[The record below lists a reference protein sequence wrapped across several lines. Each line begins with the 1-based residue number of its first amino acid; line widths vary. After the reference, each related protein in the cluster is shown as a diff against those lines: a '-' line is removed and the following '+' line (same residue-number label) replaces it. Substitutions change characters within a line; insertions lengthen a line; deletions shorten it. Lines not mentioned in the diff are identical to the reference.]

1 MNPYDSHQKPRRMPF
16 ESLQKDAEFCTVP
29 PVLGEGL
36 ACVEWGLGRAFGG
49 CCNKEGLGFKSFKGR
64 EGWAG
69 V

>member
-1 MNPYDSHQKPRRMPF
+1 M
-16 ESLQKDAEFCTVP
+16 DAVTKKVWGSNLLRVGRVG
-29 PVLGEGL
+29 PVYSEL